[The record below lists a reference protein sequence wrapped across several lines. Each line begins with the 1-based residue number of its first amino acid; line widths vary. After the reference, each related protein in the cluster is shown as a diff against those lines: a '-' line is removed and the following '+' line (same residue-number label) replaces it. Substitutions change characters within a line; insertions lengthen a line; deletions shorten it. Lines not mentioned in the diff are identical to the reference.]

1 MQSRRK
7 FILGSTAAATLTQ
20 LSGCAGNS
28 MAEYDKASAEL
39 RRPFPVTSD
48 FAEYVRFA
56 TPAPSGHNTQ
66 PWHFRV
72 LQNGGSILPDLSCRT
87 PVVDPDDHHLF
98 VSLGCAAENFL
109 IAAAA
114 NGQPGAITFSNDP
127 ESRIDIDLAHASPQS
142 DALFHAIPARQSTRS
157 NYDGRAVSTGTL
169 KSLEAAARISGVT
182 LLIITDAGRREAVL
196 DQLILGNSLQMED
209 PAFVQELRDWIRFN
223 PSQALATGDG
233 LFTRCSGQ
241 PTLPTWIGKRMFTRF
256 FRKDDENARYT
267 AQMRSSAGVA
277 VFIGDRADRDHW
289 VRVGRSFQ
297 RFALQATAL
306 GLSYALINQPVEVP
320 SVRADFARWLGL
332 GDTRPDLVV
341 RFGAARSMP
350 RSMRRPIR
358 SVIIS

>member
-56 TPAPSGHNTQ
+56 TLAPSGHNTQ

-72 LQNGGSILPDLSCRT
+72 LQNGGSILPDLSRRA

-142 DALFHAIPARQSTRS
+142 DALFHAIPA
-157 NYDGRAVSTGTL
+157 VSPPGQTTTGEL
-169 KSLEAAARISGVT
+169 YPLE
-182 LLIITDAGRREAVL
+182 L
-196 DQLILGNSLQMED
+196 
-209 PAFVQELRDWIRFN
+209 
-223 PSQALATGDG
+223 
-233 LFTRCSGQ
+233 
-241 PTLPTWIGKRMFTRF
+241 
-256 FRKDDENARYT
+256 
-267 AQMRSSAGVA
+267 
-277 VFIGDRADRDHW
+277 
-289 VRVGRSFQ
+289 
-297 RFALQATAL
+297 
-306 GLSYALINQPVEVP
+306 
-320 SVRADFARWLGL
+320 
-332 GDTRPDLVV
+332 
-341 RFGAARSMP
+341 
-350 RSMRRPIR
+350 
-358 SVIIS
+358 

>member
-1 MQSRRK
+1 
-7 FILGSTAAATLTQ
+7 
-20 LSGCAGNS
+20 

-56 TPAPSGHNTQ
+56 TLAPSGHNTQ

-223 PSQALATGDG
+223 PSLALATGDG

-256 FRKDDENARYT
+256 FRKDVSVT
-267 AQMRSSAGVA
+267 L
-277 VFIGDRADRDHW
+277 W
-289 VRVGRSFQ
+289 
-297 RFALQATAL
+297 
-306 GLSYALINQPVEVP
+306 P
-320 SVRADFARWLGL
+320 S
-332 GDTRPDLVV
+332 
-341 RFGAARSMP
+341 
-350 RSMRRPIR
+350 
-358 SVIIS
+358 